1 VPRNRTKV
9 WFSPGAF
16 DSPKGAFCGDIAHS
30 IQLYRSVS
38 LEIRIGTPANTVYPY
53 AMAQTEAAVLP
64 VQAGWLERVFHLTE
78 NQTTVSREL
87 LGGLTTFMA
96 MAYVV
101 VVNPRILG
109 EAGMPVE
116 GVLFATC
123 LSAAIATLVMGV
135 WANYPIALAP
145 GMSLNAYFTYSIVLG
160 RGVPW
165 QTALGVVFLSGLLF
179 LLLTLTNIREHIVN
193 DIPDCLK
200 HGTAAG
206 IGFFIAFIGMRN
218 AKIIVANPA
227 TFVGI
232 GKIADP
238 QVLLAACGLILI
250 AVLMSRRVVGAI
262 LIGIVAIAL
271 AGIPLHL
278 ATFPSHLFSLPHPGG
293 TFLKLDFRSAAK
305 LGLGEL
311 IFVFFFVDLFD
322 NVGTLVGVCEQGG
335 FLRDGKFPRA
345 SRALLADAFGTMAGA
360 LTGTSTVTS
369 YIESAAGVASGARTG
384 LGNLLIAGF
393 FIAAMFC
400 APVVAAIPTYATAP
414 ALILVGALM
423 CGSLAKIR
431 WDDFSDA
438 FPAFI
443 TLVATPLTFSIATG
457 LSLGL
462 LSFTFLKVGVG
473 RRREISPLIWVLT
486 VLFVLRYAF
495 LGRE

>member
-1 VPRNRTKV
+1 
-9 WFSPGAF
+9 
-16 DSPKGAFCGDIAHS
+16 
-30 IQLYRSVS
+30 
-38 LEIRIGTPANTVYPY
+38 
-53 AMAQTEAAVLP
+53 MAQTETASLFAETGLI
-64 VQAGWLERVFHLTE
+64 ERVFHLAE
-78 NQTTVSREL
+78 NQTTISREL

-123 LSAAIATLVMGV
+123 LSAAIATLVMGI

-179 LLLTLTNIREHIVN
+179 LVLTLTNIREHIVN

-238 QVLLAACGLILI
+238 QVLLAAFGLILI
-250 AVLMSRRVVGAI
+250 AILMSRRVVGAI

-278 ATFPSHLFSLPHPGG
+278 ATWPSHLFSLPHPGG

-345 SRALLADAFGTMAGA
+345 SRALLADAFGTMVGA

-384 LGNLLIAGF
+384 LGNVLIAGLF
-393 FIAAMFC
+393 LAAMFC

-438 FPAFI
+438 FPAFL
-443 TLVATPLTFSIATG
+443 TMVATPLTFSIATG

-462 LSFTFLKVGVG
+462 LSFTFLKVGAG
-473 RRREISPLIWVLT
+473 RRREISLLIWVLT
-486 VLFVLRYAF
+486 ILFVLRYAF

>member
-1 VPRNRTKV
+1 
-9 WFSPGAF
+9 
-16 DSPKGAFCGDIAHS
+16 
-30 IQLYRSVS
+30 
-38 LEIRIGTPANTVYPY
+38 
-53 AMAQTEAAVLP
+53 
-64 VQAGWLERVFHLTE
+64 
-78 NQTTVSREL
+78 
-87 LGGLTTFMA
+87 
-96 MAYVV
+96 
-101 VVNPRILG
+101 
-109 EAGMPVE
+109 MPVE

-123 LSAAIATLVMGV
+123 LSAAVATLIMGL

-165 QTALGVVFLSGLLF
+165 QTALGVVFLSGALF

-206 IGFFIAFIGMRN
+206 IGFFIAFIGLRN
-218 AKIIVANPA
+218 AKIIVASTA
-227 TFVGI
+227 TFVTL
-232 GKIADP
+232 GKSSDP
-238 QVLLAACGLILI
+238 QVLLAAGGLILI
-250 AVLMSRRVVGAI
+250 AILMARRVGGAI

-278 ATFPSHLFSLPHPGG
+278 MNFPSHIFSWPHPGG
-293 TFLKLDFRSAAK
+293 TFLKLDFRSAMK
-305 LGLGEL
+305 LGLGDL
-311 IFVFFFVDLFD
+311 VFVFFFVDLFD

-345 SRALLADAFGTMAGA
+345 SRALLSDAFGTMVGA

-369 YIESAAGVASGARTG
+369 YIESAAGVVAGARTG
-384 LGNLLIAGF
+384 LGNVAIAGLF
-393 FIAAMFC
+393 LCAMFC
-400 APVVAAIPTYATAP
+400 SPLVAAIPVYATAP

-423 CGSLAKIR
+423 CGSVAKVR

-462 LSFTFLKVGVG
+462 LSFTFIKIGTG
-473 RRREISPLIWVLT
+473 RAREISPLIWVLSA
-486 VLFVLRYAF
+486 LFLLRYAF
-495 LGRE
+495 LGTE